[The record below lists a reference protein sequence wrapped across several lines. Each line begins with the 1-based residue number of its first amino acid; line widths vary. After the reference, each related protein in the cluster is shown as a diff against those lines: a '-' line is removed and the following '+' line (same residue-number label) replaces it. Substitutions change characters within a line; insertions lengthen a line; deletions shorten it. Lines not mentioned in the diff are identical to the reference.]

1 MWQIFA
7 YSAINLF
14 QFCGTSIKE
23 KEKGQHS
30 FSKICILLKEKIHLA
45 LFYAIIVAPDD
56 NQKER
61 MEIVA

>member
-1 MWQIFA
+1 MWQIFG

-14 QFCGTSIKE
+14 QFCGTSI

-30 FSKICILLKEKIHLA
+30 FSKICILLKEKNHLA

-56 NQKER
+56 NQKKR
-61 MEIVA
+61 MEMVA